1 MSFKE
6 AIQEYYNREIAVIQR
21 LNLDDISEA
30 MDAIYETYKK
40 GGTIYVC
47 GNGGSAA
54 TASHMQND
62 FNKGISEYV
71 ENKFNFYCLN
81 DNVPT
86 MMAIAND
93 IGYEEVFVFQIRN
106 KIKSDDLFI
115 GISGS
120 GNSKNV
126 LNAVRYAK
134 EKGAKVVGI
143 TGYSG
148 GELKKIADYSMHV
161 DENDMQIAEDI
172 HMTFDHMMMKI
183 FYNYLVNGKITGDNI
198 KDIH

>member
-62 FNKGISEYV
+62 FNKGIGEYV

-106 KIKSDDLFI
+106 KIKSEDLFI

-126 LNAVRYAK
+126 LNAANILAK
-134 EKGAKVVGI
+134 
-143 TGYSG
+143 
-148 GELKKIADYSMHV
+148 
-161 DENDMQIAEDI
+161 
-172 HMTFDHMMMKI
+172 F
-183 FYNYLVNGKITGDNI
+183 
-198 KDIH
+198 